1 MWKEKYCRD
10 TSLLANCYDH
20 LFTWL
25 IRYVSPLVQNK
36 QTSTRSCSVR
46 VILMISCLSVKKSAA
61 YLLKT
66 RDYWCLLVIWYQFI
80 GIEDYMS
87 SVIHRAI
94 VRFGYFSADWSWC
107 IQFPLENSLWS
118 WQQILWSNGWSVELE
133 VVRLLIIGVSHYH
146 DSRIWESLEI
156 LFQKD

>member
-87 SVIHRAI
+87 SSYSPRHCQVWIFFCRLILMHSVSSREFSLILATNIVIKWLIGRARSCAPFDHR
-94 VRFGYFSADWSWC
+94 C
-107 IQFPLENSLWS
+107 
-118 WQQILWSNGWSVELE
+118 
-133 VVRLLIIGVSHYH
+133 
-146 DSRIWESLEI
+146 
-156 LFQKD
+156 